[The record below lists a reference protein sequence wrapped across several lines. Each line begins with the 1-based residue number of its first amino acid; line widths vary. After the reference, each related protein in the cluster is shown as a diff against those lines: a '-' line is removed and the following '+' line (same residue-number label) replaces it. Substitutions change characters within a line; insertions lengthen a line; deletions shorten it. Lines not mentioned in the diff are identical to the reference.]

1 MATVK
6 VVEPPKVETPVAET
20 PKVETPDLA
29 AELAATKAR
38 ADEMA
43 AKLAERDA
51 ADKKAREKAMAEQG
65 KHKELLTQREAE
77 LEAATKELTTYRERE
92 TARVASVEKAN
103 AAALKALPESFRKL
117 APTNLDADGMAAWLE
132 TAKATAADA
141 EERPAGTVRP
151 RVGGGAEP
159 HPDAVKYA
167 ASRNMD
173 PILAH
178 NSMVRSGRLPKD
190 VKEIPVA

>member
-1 MATVK
+1 MATIK
-6 VVEPPKVETPVAET
+6 VVEPPKADVVADP

-51 ADKKAREKAMAEQG
+51 ADKKAREKAMADQG

-77 LEAATKELTTYRERE
+77 LAEATAKLAKHEERE
-92 TARVASVEKAN
+92 AARVASVEKAN

-141 EERPAGTVRP
+141 EERPAGGVP
-151 RVGGGAEP
+151 RAIRGGAEP
-159 HPDAVKYA
+159 HPDAVAFATARKL
-167 ASRNMD
+167 D
-173 PILAH
+173 PVSVH
-178 NSMVRSGRLPKD
+178 NSFVAAGRLPKD
-190 VKEIPVA
+190 VKPIPVA